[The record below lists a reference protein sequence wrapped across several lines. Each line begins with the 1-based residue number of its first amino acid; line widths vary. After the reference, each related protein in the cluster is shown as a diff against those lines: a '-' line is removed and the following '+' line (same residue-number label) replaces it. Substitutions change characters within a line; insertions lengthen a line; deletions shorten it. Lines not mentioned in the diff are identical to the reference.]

1 MTMNLAYGLSGACS
15 EEGGGFGADCAVGD
29 AGLGVADF
37 PVIKYLRIFSRRFGP
52 SPRIASKS
60 STLLNGPYDLR
71 IFNILSAVAGPI
83 PGTSCNCSDVAV
95 FRFTGCVSGFFL
107 AASSQKKWK
116 HEASN
121 ENEESIEK
129 TREDHYRDIMPPVDI

>member
-15 EEGGGFGADCAVGD
+15 EEGGGFGADCTVGD

-37 PVIKYLRIFSRRFGP
+37 PVIKYLRIFSRRVGP

-95 FRFTGCVSGFFL
+95 FRFTGCVGGFFL
-107 AASSQKKWK
+107 AASEGGSLPGYN
-116 HEASN
+116 ASCRYLN
-121 ENEESIEK
+121 
-129 TREDHYRDIMPPVDI
+129 